1 MQIGDL
7 LDIKVIVDDIIINQ
21 TLTITFIY
29 KNYIF
34 TCGHCLPSNSII
46 SNGKVVYTS
55 GFDNPNEDIELGI
68 IKMNYNIVSNFK
80 LMKLK
85 KFIKLNF
92 YNLILIHNRI
102 NYNITNIKI
111 LNNYE
116 FKNLKINE
124 LNHLIDNFYIYHT
137 INKLSGSFIGIAYS
151 EEKTKSID
159 KEIHKIIK
167 NYKLLTN
174 KIFYLTEPSYS
185 GSPIVYNNY
194 VIGYHIG
201 STYGFKIINN
211 KIIWIGKFIYYKCL
225 II

>member
-7 LDIKVIVDDIIINQ
+7 LDIKVIIDDIIINQ

-46 SNGKVVYTS
+46 PNGKIVYTS
-55 GFDNPNEDIELGI
+55 GFDNPNENIELGI

-80 LMKLK
+80 LMKLT

-92 YNLILIHNRI
+92 YNLNLIHNRI

-116 FKNLKINE
+116 FKKLQINK
-124 LNHLIDNFYIYHT
+124 LNYLIDNFYIYHT
-137 INKLSGSFIGIAYS
+137 INKLSGLFIGIAYS

-159 KEIHKIIK
+159 NEIYKILK
-167 NYKLLTN
+167 NYELLTD

-201 STYGFKIINN
+201 STYGFKIIDN
-211 KIIWIGKFIYYKCL
+211 KISWIGKFIYYKCL